1 MELPTCSEVR
11 LALPSKGRMEEET
24 LRFLADCGF
33 EAEKPGPR
41 HYRACLPSLPG
52 VSVVFL
58 RARDIP
64 RSLASGDVHLG
75 ITGLDSLRE
84 AEADG
89 WDGITVV
96 HEALG
101 FGRCRLALA
110 VPEAWADVSSVA
122 GLAVRFAGRTARVA
136 TRYPN
141 LAAAFLEASDACSFE
156 ITGADGALESAPAV
170 GYADLIADLVST
182 GETIRENGLKLLAGG
197 TILESEAVLAAGT
210 SALDS
215 DPAAMEAACTLLECI
230 EARMRGRGR
239 YLVFANMRGGCMEEV
254 AARMIAR
261 PLIAG
266 LQGPTI
272 SPVFGPGGRGWW
284 AVNVVVPSSAVYRA
298 IRQMREAGGS
308 GVVVTPA
315 RYVFEEQSERCRRL
329 AGPVRETA
337 VRR

>member
-1 MELPTCSEVR
+1 MDACTEVR
-11 LALPSKGRMEEET
+11 LALPSKGRMEEEAIG
-24 LRFLADCGF
+24 FLADCGF
-33 EAEKPGPR
+33 EVEKPGPR

-52 VSVVFL
+52 VSAVFL

-64 RSLASGDVHLG
+64 RSLSSRDVHLG

-89 WDGITVV
+89 WDDMTVI
-96 HEALG
+96 HDSLG
-101 FGRCRLALA
+101 FGRCRLALG
-110 VPEAWADVSSVA
+110 VPQAWTDVSSVA
-122 GLAVRFAGRTARVA
+122 GLAARFAGRTARVA

-141 LAAAFLEASDACSFE
+141 LTGAFLEASGAGSFE
-156 ITGADGALESAPAV
+156 IAGADGALESAPTV

-182 GETIRENGLKLLAGG
+182 GETLRENGLKMIADG

-210 SALDS
+210 PALAS
-215 DPAAMEAACTLLECI
+215 DPAVMEAACTLLECI

-239 YLVFANMRGGCMEEV
+239 YLVFANMRGRCPEEV
-254 AARMIAR
+254 AARIAGR

-266 LQGPTI
+266 LQGPTV
-272 SPVFGPGGRGWW
+272 SPVLGPGGPGWW
-284 AVNVVVPSSAVYRA
+284 AVNVVVPASAVYSA
-298 IRQMREAGGS
+298 IRQMREVGGS

-329 AGPVRETA
+329 AGLARETA
-337 VRR
+337 VLP